1 MRSHIWEFI
10 PEGAKSHHIQ
20 STIGDGV
27 EGGRVRNPVDTIMR
41 KSCPQAWLSCFHP
54 FTCFTCKATAM
65 SAESKKL
72 KNWSQKYTFY
82 KLCFGEVFLL

>member
-27 EGGRVRNPVDTIMR
+27 EGGRVRNSVDTML
-41 KSCPQAWLSCFHP
+41 KVLSSSLVVLLSSFYMLYMQSHCHVNQVI
-54 FTCFTCKATAM
+54 
-65 SAESKKL
+65 KKL
-72 KNWSQKYTFY
+72 VTKVHV
-82 KLCFGEVFLL
+82 L